1 VLLRQDA
8 PLRLDGP
15 PVPGASGSAALRV
28 ALAAV
33 EIAEEGL
40 YWLTA
45 GAAGATSVRLPLYI
59 MLAPDAPR

>member
-1 VLLRQDA
+1 M
-8 PLRLDGP
+8 
-15 PVPGASGSAALRV
+15 PGASGSAALRV